1 MTDTSLLRKTIS
13 ESGLKFSFIAEQLG
27 LSRFGLMKK
36 IDGDT
41 EFKASEIA
49 KLSDILKIDNKN
61 RDRIFFA

>member
-1 MTDTSLLRKTIS
+1 MTDTSLLRKAIS

-36 IDGDT
+36 IDGDN

-49 KLSDILKIDNKN
+49 KLCDILNIDNKK